1 MKKKEVKAC
10 YFRLPAKLK
19 QRLDDLSK
27 KTQNPKSKLIV
38 EALEAYLE
46 NYDNDGEDFSFAID
60 ALEELK
66 DGNYNKASKK
76 IDKAVKKLQK

>member
-10 YFRLPAKLK
+10 YFRLPANLK
-19 QRLDDLSK
+19 QRLDKLSK
-27 KTQNPKSKLIV
+27 KSAKPKSKLII
-38 EALEAYLE
+38 EALEAYFE
-46 NYDNDGEDFSFAID
+46 NYDSDGEDFSFAID

-66 DGNYNKASKK
+66 DGNYDKASKK